1 MIDIMKID
9 VTQMMSFWMNF
20 NDIATSYMDH
30 MIWWNNMAHVHVQEY
45 VRKVTFL
52 GIYSVKVKSYV

>member
-52 GIYSVKVKSYV
+52 EKYSLKVWSYV

>member
-20 NDIATSYMDH
+20 NDMAPSYMDH
-30 MIWWNNMAHVHVQEY
+30 MIW
-45 VRKVTFL
+45 
-52 GIYSVKVKSYV
+52 